1 MIRGSVAPTGRA
13 SPTLLTIDL
22 LRQRPV
28 HPDAGWHRP
37 RSARGQ
43 TASKRWD
50 SELLR
55 VTMTSRPPGHARRKV
70 MAQPQPFE
78 IPQQLRELAE
88 KNVETARAAY
98 GQFMDAVAQAMG
110 VWTSATPANA
120 VTSSFQVVQDRAVK
134 FAKQNAEACF
144 NLASELANAKDV
156 TDVIGIQSRHAQ
168 TQMQN
173 YTLQTQELNLLMM
186 KTTQSIR
193 PKS

>member
-1 MIRGSVAPTGRA
+1 
-13 SPTLLTIDL
+13 
-22 LRQRPV
+22 
-28 HPDAGWHRP
+28 
-37 RSARGQ
+37 
-43 TASKRWD
+43 
-50 SELLR
+50 
-55 VTMTSRPPGHARRKV
+55 

-78 IPQQLRELAE
+78 IPQQLRDLAE

-110 VWTSATPANA
+110 VWTSATPSNA
-120 VTSSFQVVQDRAVK
+120 VTASFQVVQDRAIK

-173 YTLQTQELNLLMM
+173 YTLQAQELGRLMM
-186 KTTQSIR
+186 EATQSMR
-193 PKS
+193 PSSA

>member
-1 MIRGSVAPTGRA
+1 R
-13 SPTLLTIDL
+13 
-22 LRQRPV
+22 
-28 HPDAGWHRP
+28 
-37 RSARGQ
+37 ARGGPWAWRALLPAE
-43 TASKRWD
+43 ASGGLQGWRA
-50 SELLR
+50 LQCALAPG
-55 VTMTSRPPGHARRKV
+55 PPRRKL

-78 IPQQLRELAE
+78 IPQQLRDMAE

-110 VWTSATPANA
+110 VWASATPANA
-120 VTSSFQVVQDRAVK
+120 VTSGFQVVQDRAIK

-144 NLASELANAKDV
+144 NLASELATAKDV

-173 YTLQTQELNLLMM
+173 YTLQAQELGRLILEA
-186 KTTQSIR
+186 TQSIR